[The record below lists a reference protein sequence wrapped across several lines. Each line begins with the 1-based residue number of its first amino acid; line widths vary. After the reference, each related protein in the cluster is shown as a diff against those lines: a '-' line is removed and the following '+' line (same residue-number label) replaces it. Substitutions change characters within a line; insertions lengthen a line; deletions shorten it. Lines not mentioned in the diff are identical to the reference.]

1 MCPKSNSQKVNEPG
15 FELRQFP
22 LCCTIEISPKFQVIV
37 ILSSGLQI
45 YICVLWQKGDTTNS
59 SKALGNSFP
68 DSQLRRT
75 LFPKNRLPRASL
87 PLRLVPF
94 CNSPFA
100 IALFSFY
107 RGWFPFAIA
116 LFSFYRKEALVLN
129 LIISRLIALE
139 SNTLQS
145 ANQRVI

>member
-94 CNSPFA
+94 CNSPF
-100 IALFSFY
+100 LFLQK
-107 RGWFPFAIA
+107 RGSCTESYYLQAHCPGVQHTPECQP
-116 LFSFYRKEALVLN
+116 KGN
-129 LIISRLIALE
+129 LKYW
-139 SNTLQS
+139 
-145 ANQRVI
+145 